1 MVFATSKLGRNALER
16 KPGEVGRRERERER
30 GKGRAGKGRMERK
43 EEEKRGRGGLR
54 GVSRSQR
61 TPTSLT
67 EHLET

>member
-1 MVFATSKLGRNALER
+1 MHLRGSRGRLGE
-16 KPGEVGRRERERER
+16 GGERERER